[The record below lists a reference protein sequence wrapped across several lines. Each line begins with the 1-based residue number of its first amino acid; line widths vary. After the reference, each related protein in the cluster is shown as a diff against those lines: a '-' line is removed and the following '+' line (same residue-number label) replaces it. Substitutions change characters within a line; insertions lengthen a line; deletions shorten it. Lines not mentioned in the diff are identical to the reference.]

1 MVFKNEDFLNNNH
14 AQEIIR
20 SIISGGRA
28 GLFHWDISQNKV
40 DILEKITGREFNNIH
55 TFQEFIHELAYEKDY
70 QMALQDLDDFMQKK
84 EGIYQSTFRT
94 IDSEGKVRWVFCKG
108 SMMSKNIFSGIMYDV
123 SNNNLMQGHDLTTNL
138 INEKTFMRKL
148 RNAITY
154 AKEHKQKGALLY
166 IEIDNFH
173 TIINKYGFDY
183 GSDVLYKLSR
193 VLLEYVGEKD
203 ELARFPYDKFMMLL
217 NNRNNFSEVDQ
228 VSQDICRR
236 FEEPFTIDGQQIYL
250 KINIGI
256 TVFPE
261 VSTEVDELIRFSD
274 FALSQSRE
282 SGGNVLVFFD
292 SKLMASYNRDMDI
305 ENELPTAIPN
315 KELFLVYQPQ
325 LELKSNK
332 IIGFETLVRWNNKHL
347 GFVSPAEFIVVAENK
362 GYIVPIGRWIRKESI
377 KTARSW
383 LDQGIDFEKITI
395 NISSVEIL
403 QKDFKDRL
411 IKVCRKYNVDPK
423 MIELEITE
431 RTLLRMDEANSN
443 VVSELID
450 EGFKMA
456 LDDFGTGYSNL
467 STLLTVDIHTL
478 KLDKSL
484 IDNLG
489 NQKQLHI
496 LKGIIASKNHL
507 YQNLVAEGVETKATV
522 DILSE
527 LGCDSIQGYHFS
539 KPLPKEEMEQF
550 VADFEKNRT

>member
-1 MVFKNEDFLNNNH
+1 
-14 AQEIIR
+14 
-20 SIISGGRA
+20 
-28 GLFHWDISQNKV
+28 
-40 DILEKITGREFNNIH
+40 
-55 TFQEFIHELAYEKDY
+55 
-70 QMALQDLDDFMQKK
+70 
-84 EGIYQSTFRT
+84 
-94 IDSEGKVRWVFCKG
+94 
-108 SMMSKNIFSGIMYDV
+108 
-123 SNNNLMQGHDLTTNL
+123 
-138 INEKTFMRKL
+138 
-148 RNAITY
+148 
-154 AKEHKQKGALLY
+154 
-166 IEIDNFH
+166 
-173 TIINKYGFDY
+173 
-183 GSDVLYKLSR
+183 
-193 VLLEYVGEKD
+193 
-203 ELARFPYDKFMMLL
+203 
-217 NNRNNFSEVDQ
+217 
-228 VSQDICRR
+228 
-236 FEEPFTIDGQQIYL
+236 
-250 KINIGI
+250 
-256 TVFPE
+256 
-261 VSTEVDELIRFSD
+261 
-274 FALSQSRE
+274 
-282 SGGNVLVFFD
+282 
-292 SKLMASYNRDMDI
+292 MDI

-383 LDQGIDFEKITI
+383 LDQGIDFEKISI

-431 RTLLRMDEANSN
+431 RTLLRMDEENSN

-467 STLLTVDIHTL
+467 STLLTFDIHTL

-496 LKGIIASKNHL
+496 LKGIIASKKHL